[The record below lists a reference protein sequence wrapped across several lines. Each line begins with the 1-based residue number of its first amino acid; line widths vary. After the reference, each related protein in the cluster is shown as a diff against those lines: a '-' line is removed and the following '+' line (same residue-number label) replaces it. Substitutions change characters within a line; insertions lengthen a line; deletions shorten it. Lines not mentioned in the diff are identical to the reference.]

1 MSDRTQL
8 AIGRNSISV
17 PKMTKRALQ
26 VVYAVIITAA
36 ISLVIIMLNNVLTTK
51 GGWMQ
56 GVAAWTAFIQRS
68 DILGTMILT
77 ALITVATLY
86 WPRGHG
92 K

>member
-8 AIGRNSISV
+8 AIGRNTISV
-17 PKMTKRALQ
+17 PKVTKRALQ
-26 VVYAVIITAA
+26 VVYAVIITAVL
-36 ISLVIIMLNNVLTTK
+36 SLVIILLNDVLTTR

-56 GVAAWTAFIQRS
+56 GITAWTAFIRRS

-77 ALITVATLY
+77 ALVTVATLY
-86 WPRGHG
+86 WSRGNG